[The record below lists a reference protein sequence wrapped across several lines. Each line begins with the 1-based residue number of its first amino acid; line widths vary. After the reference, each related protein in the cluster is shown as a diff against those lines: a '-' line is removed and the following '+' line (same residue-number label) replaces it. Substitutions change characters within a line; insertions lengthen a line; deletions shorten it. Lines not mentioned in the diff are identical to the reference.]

1 VRIVIVSQINNDT
14 YHDDLINRATII
26 TRVLQERRIARHVA
40 VLSTTSSIIIII
52 NNNNTTKY
60 ALFVA
65 HKKEIGIE

>member
-40 VLSTTSSIIIII
+40 VLSTTTSSIII
-52 NNNNTTKY
+52 NNTTKY